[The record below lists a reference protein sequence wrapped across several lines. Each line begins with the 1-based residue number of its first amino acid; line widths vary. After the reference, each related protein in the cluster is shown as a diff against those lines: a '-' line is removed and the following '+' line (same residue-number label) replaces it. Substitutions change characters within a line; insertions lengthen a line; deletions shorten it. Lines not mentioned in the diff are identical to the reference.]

1 MCIYVRNITDEEEI
15 RLKDILRRSDDAIKV
30 KRSQIILASAQ
41 KRRVPE
47 ISKSFGFSRDYVC
60 DVIHSFDKVG
70 FQALES
76 KYDNCGKKPTF
87 TEDVRRRIIDAAL
100 TKPSDLRLPF
110 TCWSLTKLRDYI
122 VDQGYVTAISIE
134 TIRQIL
140 KENGIKY
147 RRTKTWKDSN
157 DPEFESKKTKY

>member
-1 MCIYVRNITDEEEI
+1 MCIYVRNITNEEEAE
-15 RLKDILRRSDDAIKV
+15 LKAILRRSDDAIKV

-47 ISKSFGFSRDYVC
+47 ISRSFGFSRDYVC

-76 KYDNCGKKPTF
+76 KYENCGKKPTF
-87 TEDVRRRIIDAAL
+87 TEDVRRRIIDVAL

-122 VDQGYVTAISIE
+122 VNQGNIEPISVE

-140 KENGIKY
+140 IENGIKY
-147 RRTKTWKDSN
+147 RHTKTWKESN
-157 DPEFESKKTKY
+157 DPEFESKKTEF

>member
-1 MCIYVRNITDEEEI
+1 MCIYVRNITNEEEAE
-15 RLKDILRRSDDAIKV
+15 LKSILRRSDDAIKV

-47 ISKSFGFSRDYVC
+47 ISRSFGFNRDYVC
-60 DVIHSFDKVG
+60 DVIHGFDKVG

-87 TEDVRRRIIDAAL
+87 TEDIRRRIIDAAL

-122 VDQGYVTAISIE
+122 VNQGYVTAISIE

-140 KENGIKY
+140 IENGIKY

>member
-70 FQALES
+70 FQVLES